1 MFDYNCIF
9 ILYLVDFTDFMG
21 LFAAMADRQRM
32 KEERLARRRQKER
45 IRYQLIKNDPVKHAE
60 WQEKERLK
68 YIRKKEQGRVKPTTS
83 MTADELN
90 LARERSRKNVA
101 AYRDRQRRLKSVIDT
116 FVKENYL
123 IDDIKE
129 ED

>member
-1 MFDYNCIF
+1 MFDDNCIF